1 MASEIAL
8 KAVLDGN
15 PSLLKKMASKVDLL
29 GAKDAK
35 GNTVLHCAAFG
46 GCLESCRFLVEE
58 CGIDVNA
65 VSKTGGTPMSYAAKE
80 GNVQVMR
87 YLLDRGGNPAMPDK
101 RGSTPL
107 HGAAL
112 GGHCEAVRLLL
123 SKGVPVDP
131 VDHRGAPLH
140 LAASKDHVE
149 VVKVLLEH
157 AADINKVVN
166 HIVSPLN
173 IALCGKSLKC
183 IKLLIEAGADVNP
196 LGSSAPTPLAQA
208 VHDGLTDIIKLLLE
222 AGADV
227 NGLGSS
233 TPTPLAQAVYDGLTD
248 IIKLLLEAGA
258 DPNIPDQQ
266 GLIPIEQAAV
276 RRRRELVEVLFPW
289 TKPISC
295 LPDWSVNGIIRTVN
309 YWRINPLQ
317 AAVSMEERTAYWKSQ
332 GKEAFARGDYL
343 TAISCYDK
351 VLDINP
357 SDTPMHANKSLCWL
371 RMRHG
376 GLALED
382 ARKCKMIRPRWS
394 KAWYRE
400 GAALSFMK
408 DYDGAA
414 DAFGEALQLDPKSE
428 EIREAPRKAEKAAEE
443 SWRM

>member
-183 IKLLIEAGADVNP
+183 IKLLI
-196 LGSSAPTPLAQA
+196 
-208 VHDGLTDIIKLLLE
+208 E

>member
-258 DPNIPDQQ
+258 DPNIPDQ
-266 GLIPIEQAAV
+266 
-276 RRRRELVEVLFPW
+276 
-289 TKPISC
+289 
-295 LPDWSVNGIIRTVN
+295 
-309 YWRINPLQ
+309 

-428 EIREAPRKAEKAAEE
+428 EIREAPRPRRLRRSHGACNVSNHRYRAAQREGTTE
-443 SWRM
+443 TLACFLSHIPETSL

>member
-1 MASEIAL
+1 ME
-8 KAVLDGN
+8 
-15 PSLLKKMASKVDLL
+15 
-29 GAKDAK
+29 
-35 GNTVLHCAAFG
+35 
-46 GCLESCRFLVEE
+46 
-58 CGIDVNA
+58 NA
-65 VSKTGGTPMSYAAKE
+65 T
-80 GNVQVMR
+80 
-87 YLLDRGGNPAMPDK
+87 
-101 RGSTPL
+101 
-107 HGAAL
+107 L

-149 VVKVLLEH
+149 VVKFLLEH

-166 HIVSPLN
+166 HIVSPLT

-183 IKLLIEAGADVNP
+183 IKLLIEAGADVNA
-196 LGSSAPTPLAQA
+196 LDSSAPTPLAQA

-233 TPTPLAQAVYDGLTD
+233 APTPLAQAVYDGLTD

-258 DPNIPDQQ
+258 DPNIPDQGSISLSSSHLLLSCKLCDLQSWPLSPCIRFRVERKLGHQRYKVRCIDCSCLTKYCSVVIYSVHLFGFASQLGLHQ

-289 TKPISC
+289 TTPISC

-317 AAVSMEERTAYWKSQ
+317 ACRYFFYYFLPGYLMKLNARDVVVWAAVSMEERTAYWKSR

-376 GLALED
+376 RLTLED

-414 DAFGEALQLDPKSE
+414 DAFWEALQLDPKSG
-428 EIREAPRKAEKAAEE
+428 EIREALRKAEKAAEE